1 MSEAIKKSD
10 IVQGD
15 PFGEIAADI
24 TETLAALDKYDKS
37 IKSIANTMQNNLSK
51 AAKKTVQDIEA
62 INKAEIE
69 SEKLVQAK
77 IRTSKLQ
84 LDLQAKQNQLNAQTE
99 KQAEQQARALER
111 EAAQKEKANKQSE
124 RAAKLAKDEASAY
137 KQLERN
143 TRELKNQSKE
153 LGAQMLKLEQ
163 SGKRN
168 TAEYRKLESQYK
180 SVTKAAQAGDV
191 QLKKLDKTVG
201 DNFRNVGNYQSAIGG
216 LKNVLGNLGIAFGAS
231 TVIQGAVTTIREF
244 DQAIADLVSI
254 TGAGGK
260 DLEFFKEQ
268 AIGLGKEVQGGASA
282 VIEAYKL
289 IGSAKPEL
297 LQNAEALNEVT
308 KSAITLSQA
317 SGMELP
323 AAATALT
330 DAMNQFGAPAEQ
342 AGKFINV
349 LANGALFGAA
359 EIPQVTEALL
369 RFGAVAKTANVSV
382 EESTALIEALAEKG
396 LKGADA
402 GTALRNVMLK
412 LSAPD
417 ALPRDAKRRLD
428 ELGISFATLEDT
440 SQPFSTRLEALK
452 PLLNDNAALV
462 KVFGTENA
470 VAATN
475 LIRNSGRVAELT
487 KQMETQGTATKQAED
502 RTKTLSQSFI
512 ELQGSFEGYLLQ
524 LNEASGAGATFANA
538 IQFLAQN
545 LTTILNT
552 VAKVGRA
559 WLLYRAGLL
568 AANAAQFLFNGG
580 LKDTLQGFLKSIPS
594 TRAYRLEQI
603 KLARATTASGEAV
616 KSTGRALSAV
626 PWMAIIGV
634 VIELATAFYDV
645 ASGAAEARRQ
655 QEITDNY
662 TANAAKKAD
671 KRVSERSA
679 NLEKEIAALQRQRNE
694 NKISEQEFLKLKEAA
709 IKKSKEQVSGD
720 IKAVNQ
726 RKANY
731 KNALADLKGLQKEFE
746 KTNDPSKLIKK
757 TGEIA
762 KKYGLE
768 GDESWVSFFTGDKD
782 AATTTQVIQ
791 NLEASIAATNTKL
804 KTYNEELSGIGETT
818 KDATSEVEAYDVQQV
833 RSGNITKANTASVKE
848 YKTEF
853 KDLNEYISEQT
864 DLLQKLQEIQQERT
878 LDGQQQNIDDMLANQ
893 VKAARETGEAQVDQ
907 LEATIAAMFQL
918 EKDYI
923 EQKRDFQLQ
932 QIEADYQL
940 NKAKRLQELNDEKA
954 DLIAAADG
962 NADAIAK
969 ININYDAKKKQLDTD
984 EALRYEDLQL
994 QKTIV
999 TEEATDEVTDLKQQE
1014 HDEINRVND
1023 AIIEGQKEFS
1033 AEVNNVNKEGS
1044 DKDVDTI
1051 KERYDLIQGIQ
1062 QAATDALKEQIDK
1075 RIDLLQQEADAAK
1088 TQQDFLQNLAANG
1101 NIYAQQSIAEQI
1113 RIQRDAQQE
1122 QLRLERQKQS
1132 IELISAGLKT
1142 FEASL
1147 SEGKTPAQA
1156 LAATVVST
1164 QVLTGFLKNLQF
1176 FEKGTMNAPG
1186 GLSVVDEKGAEL
1198 ITDRRGNIKEMGA
1211 GKGARFTMLS
1221 PGDKVYTASQ
1231 TSSLLSS
1238 FDSVGN
1244 MSKIPKALSASG
1256 GFETATIT
1264 RELKALQQIVSD
1276 KSESNVHW
1284 ESFSSGI
1291 SEIVQNKNVSGR
1303 KITNRFRV
1311 K

>member
-37 IKSIANTMQNNLSK
+37 IKSIANTMQNDLSK

-124 RAAKLAKDEASAY
+124 RAAKLARDEASAY

-289 IGSAKPEL
+289 IGSAQPEL

-308 KSAITLSQA
+308 KAAVTLSQA

-417 ALPRDAKRRLD
+417 ALPREAKRRLD

-440 SQPFSTRLEALK
+440 SQPFSTRLQALK

-568 AANAAQFLFNGG
+568 AANAAQFVFNGG

-655 QEITDNY
+655 QELTDKY

-671 KRVSERSA
+671 KRVSERGD
-679 NLEKEIAALQRQRNE
+679 NLQKEIAALQRLRNE
-694 NKISEQEFLKLKEAA
+694 NKITEDEFLKRKEQA
-709 IKKSKEQVSGD
+709 IKKTNEQVRQD
-720 IKAVNQ
+720 IKSVNA
-726 RKANY
+726 RKQGY
-731 KNALADLKGLQKEFE
+731 KEELAALEESERVYQSGGRYALTQEQADLRAKYLGGEGV
-746 KTNDPSKLIKK
+746 
-757 TGEIA
+757 TGKIA
-762 KKYGLE
+762 SLR
-768 GDESWVSFFTGDKD
+768 
-782 AATTTQVIQ
+782 
-791 NLEASIAATNTKL
+791 ASIAASNVKL
-804 KTYNEELSGIGETT
+804 SEYNKELSDVGETT
-818 KDATSEVEAYDVQQV
+818 KDATSEIEAYDAQQV
-833 RSGNITKANTASVKE
+833 RSTSITKANTASVKE

-864 DLLQKLQEIQQERT
+864 DLLQKLKDIEQERT
-878 LDGQQQNIDDMLANQ
+878 LEGQQQNIDDMLANQ

-969 ININYDAKKKQLDTD
+969 INTNYDAKKKQLDAD

-999 TEEATDEVTDLKQQE
+999 TEEATDQVTDLKQQE

-1113 RIQRDAQQE
+1113 RIQREAQQE

-1264 RELKALQQIVSD
+1264 RELKALQQIVSN

>member
-37 IKSIANTMQNNLSK
+37 IKSIANTMQNDLSK

-84 LDLQAKQNQLNAQTE
+84 LDLQAKQNQLNAQSE
-99 KQAEQQARALER
+99 KQAEQQARALEK

-168 TAEYRKLESQYK
+168 TAEYRKLEGQYRAV
-180 SVTKAAQAGDV
+180 SRAAQAGDV

-216 LKNVLGNLGIAFGAS
+216 LKSALGSLGIAFGATQVISFLKETTELSRIQEKAVAQVAAGLKS
-231 TVIQGAVTTIREF
+231 TGGAVGFTLDELKAKASALQKDTLFGDETIMTDLTSVMLTFTNITGKAFDGAQQAALDLSTRMGGDLKGAAVQLGKALNDPIQGVTALRRVGVSFTDSQLEQIKTLQESGDLYAAQTIILNEMNKEF
-244 DQAIADLVSI
+244 
-254 TGAGGK
+254 
-260 DLEFFKEQ
+260 E
-268 AIGLGKEVQGGASA
+268 
-282 VIEAYKL
+282 
-289 IGSAKPEL
+289 GSAK
-297 LQNAEALNEVT
+297 
-308 KSAITLSQA
+308 
-317 SGMELP
+317 
-323 AAATALT
+323 AAAAADGGVT
-330 DAMNQFGAPAEQ
+330 Q
-342 AGKFINV
+342 
-349 LANGALFGAA
+349 LANAWGDAKEELGKM
-359 EIPQVTEALL
+359 LL
-369 RFGAVAKTANVSV
+369 
-382 EESTALIEALAEKG
+382 EG
-396 LKGADA
+396 LKP
-402 GTALRNVMLK
+402 T
-412 LSAPD
+412 
-417 ALPRDAKRRLD
+417 
-428 ELGISFATLEDT
+428 I
-440 SQPFSTRLEALK
+440 QALK
-452 PLLNDNAALV
+452 SFFENLSSDDIRAFVHQLGTIASV
-462 KVFGTENA
+462 IGKVIKAYA
-470 VAATN
+470 V
-475 LIRNSGRVAELT
+475 
-487 KQMETQGTATKQAED
+487 
-502 RTKTLSQSFI
+502 
-512 ELQGSFEGYLLQ
+512 
-524 LNEASGAGATFANA
+524 
-538 IQFLAQN
+538 
-545 LTTILNT
+545 
-552 VAKVGRA
+552 
-559 WLLYRAGLL
+559 YRAGLI

-580 LKDTLQGFLKSIPS
+580 VKDMLGSFMRSIPM

-603 KLARATTASGEAV
+603 KLARATTTTGEAV
-616 KSTGRALSAV
+616 KSTGRALNAV

-655 QEITDNY
+655 QELTDKY

-671 KRVSERSA
+671 KRVTERGD
-679 NLEKEIAALQRQRNE
+679 NLQKEIAALQDLRNE
-694 NKISEQEFLKLKEAA
+694 NKITEDEFLKRKEQA
-709 IKKSKEQVSGD
+709 IKKTNEQVRQD
-720 IKAVNQ
+720 IKSVNA
-726 RKANY
+726 RKQGY
-731 KNALADLKGLQKEFE
+731 KEELAALEESERVYQSGGRYALTEEQADLRAKYLGGEGV
-746 KTNDPSKLIKK
+746 
-757 TGEIA
+757 TGKIA
-762 KKYGLE
+762 SLR
-768 GDESWVSFFTGDKD
+768 
-782 AATTTQVIQ
+782 
-791 NLEASIAATNTKL
+791 ASIAASNVKL
-804 KTYNEELSGIGETT
+804 SEYNKELSDVGETT
-818 KDATSEVEAYDVQQV
+818 KRATSEVAAYDAEQA
-833 RSGNITKANTASVKE
+833 RSGNQTKANTKQVKE

-853 KDLNEYISEQT
+853 KDLNEYISEQA
-864 DLLQKLQEIQQERT
+864 DLLQKLKDIEQERT
-878 LDGQQQNIDDMLANQ
+878 LDSQQQNIDDMLANQ

-969 ININYDAKKKQLDTD
+969 INANYDAKKKQLDAD

-999 TEEATDEVTDLKQQE
+999 TEEATDQVTDLKQQE

-1044 DKDVDTI
+1044 DKDVDAI

-1113 RIQRDAQQE
+1113 RIQREAQQE

-1264 RELKALQQIVSD
+1264 RELKALQQIVSN

-1291 SEIVQNKNVSGR
+1291 SEIVQNKNVGGR

>member
-37 IKSIANTMQNNLSK
+37 IKSIANTMQNDLSK
-51 AAKKTVQDIEA
+51 AAKKTVQDIDA
-62 INKAEIE
+62 INKAEVQ
-69 SEKLVQAK
+69 SEKLMQEK
-77 IRTSKLQ
+77 IRTSKMQ
-84 LDLQAKQNQLNAQTE
+84 MDLQAKQNQLNAQAE
-99 KQAEQQARALER
+99 RQAQQQAAALEKEAR
-111 EAAQKEKANKQSE
+111 EKEKANKQAE

-168 TAEYRKLESQYK
+168 TAEYRKLEGQYRA
-180 SVTKAAQAGDV
+180 VTKAAQAGDV

-201 DNFRNVGNYQSAIGG
+201 DNFRNVGNYQIAIGG

-244 DQAIADLVSI
+244 DQSIADLVSI

-308 KSAITLSQA
+308 KAAVTLSQA

-323 AAATALT
+323 DAATALT

-428 ELGISFATLEDT
+428 ELGISFAELEDT
-440 SQPFSTRLEALK
+440 SQPFSTRLQALK
-452 PLLNDNAALV
+452 PLLNNNAALV

-524 LNEASGAGATFANA
+524 LNEGTGAGAAFANA

-559 WLLYRAGLL
+559 WLLYRAGMV

-580 LKDTLQGFLKSIPS
+580 LKDTIQGILKSIPS

-603 KLARATTASGEAV
+603 QLARATTASGEAV
-616 KSTGRALSAV
+616 KSTGRALGAV

-634 VIELATAFYDV
+634 VVELATAFYDV
-645 ASGAAEARRQ
+645 ASGAAEARKQ
-655 QEITDNY
+655 QELTDKYN
-662 TANAAKKAD
+662 ANAAKKAD
-671 KRVSERSA
+671 KRVSERSD
-679 NLEKEIAALQRQRNE
+679 NLQKEIAALQRQRNE
-694 NKISEQEFLKLKEAA
+694 NKITEEQFLKLKEAA
-709 IKKSKEQVSGD
+709 IKKSKEQVKED
-720 IKAVNQ
+720 IKSVNT
-726 RKANY
+726 RKQGY
-731 KNALADLKGLQKEFE
+731 KEELAALEESE
-746 KTNDPSKLIKK
+746 KAYQAGGRGALTEGQIKLRAQYLS
-757 TGEIA
+757 GEGVVG
-762 KKYGLE
+762 KMQSLR
-768 GDESWVSFFTGDKD
+768 
-782 AATTTQVIQ
+782 
-791 NLEASIAATNTKL
+791 ASISASNVKL
-804 KTYNEELSGIGETT
+804 AEYNKELSDVGETS
-818 KDATSEVEAYDVQQV
+818 KDATSEIEAYDAQQV
-833 RSGNITKANTASVKE
+833 RSENQTKNNIKTVKE

-853 KDLNEYISEQT
+853 KDLNGYISEQT

-878 LDGQQQNIDDMLANQ
+878 LEGQQQNIDDMLANQ

-907 LEATIAAMFQL
+907 LEQTIAAMFAL
-918 EKDYI
+918 EKSYI
-923 EQKRDFQLQ
+923 EQKRDFELQ
-932 QIEADYQL
+932 QLEADYQR
-940 NKAKRLQELNDEKA
+940 NKANRLQDLEDEKA
-954 DLIAAADG
+954 DLIAGAEG

-969 ININYDAKKKQLDTD
+969 INANFDTRKKQLDTD

-999 TEEATDEVTDLKQQE
+999 TEEATDQVTDLKQSE
-1014 HDEINRVND
+1014 YDEINRVND

-1033 AEVNNVNKEGS
+1033 SEVNNINKEGS

-1088 TQQDFLQNLAANG
+1088 SQQDFLQNLAANG

-1113 RIQRDAQQE
+1113 RIQREAQQE

-1176 FEKGTMNAPG
+1176 YEKGTMNAPG

-1198 ITDRRGNIKEMGA
+1198 ITDRRGNIKELG
-1211 GKGARFTMLS
+1211 GKGPRFTMLS
-1221 PGDKVYTASQ
+1221 PGDKVYTATQ
-1231 TSSLLSS
+1231 TSSLLSA
-1238 FDSVGN
+1238 FDNVGN
-1244 MSKIPKALSASG
+1244 MSKLPKAVSASG

-1264 RELKALQQIVSD
+1264 RELKALQQIVSN

>member
-37 IKSIANTMQNNLSK
+37 IKSIANTMQNDLSK

-62 INKAEIE
+62 INKAEVQ
-69 SEKLVQAK
+69 SEKLMQEK
-77 IRTSKLQ
+77 IRTSKMQ
-84 LDLQAKQNQLNAQTE
+84 MDLQAKQNQLNAQAE
-99 KQAEQQARALER
+99 RQAQQQAAALEKEAR
-111 EAAQKEKANKQSE
+111 EKEKANKQSE

-168 TAEYRKLESQYK
+168 TAEYRKLEGQYRA
-180 SVTKAAQAGDV
+180 VTKAAQAGDV

-216 LKNVLGNLGIAFGAS
+216 LKNVLSNLGIAFGAS

-244 DQAIADLVSI
+244 DQSIADLVSI

-417 ALPRDAKRRLD
+417 ALPREAKRRLD
-428 ELGISFATLEDT
+428 ELGISFSTLQDT

-524 LNEASGAGATFANA
+524 LNEGTGAGAAFANA

-559 WLLYRAGLL
+559 WLLYRAGLV

-580 LKDTLQGFLKSIPS
+580 LKDTIQGILKSIPS

-603 KLARATTASGEAV
+603 QLARATTASGEAV
-616 KSTGRALSAV
+616 KSTGRALGAV

-662 TANAAKKAD
+662 RANADKKSD
-671 KRVSERSA
+671 KRVSERA
-679 NLEKEIAALQRQRNE
+679 DNLQKEIAALQRQRNE
-694 NKISEQEFLKLKEAA
+694 NKITEEQFLKLKESA
-709 IKKSKEQVSGD
+709 IKKSKEQVSAD

-731 KNALADLKGLQKEFE
+731 KQELEQLERVNNKYLSSSTGKYALSEEEDKIMSDA
-746 KTNDPSKLIKK
+746 I
-757 TGEIA
+757 I
-762 KKYGLE
+762 KYGSAEAAIMNLR
-768 GDESWVSFFTGDKD
+768 GAVSGS
-782 AATTTQVIQ
+782 
-791 NLEASIAATNTKL
+791 NASL
-804 KTYNEELSGIGETT
+804 KAYYEELNAIGETT

-833 RSGNITKANTASVKE
+833 RSENQTKSSSETVKE

-864 DLLQKLQEIQQERT
+864 DLLQKLESIQQERT
-878 LDGQQQNIDDMLANQ
+878 LEGQQQNIDDMLANQ

-907 LEATIAAMFQL
+907 LEQTIAAMFDL
-918 EKDYI
+918 EKSYI

-932 QIEADYQL
+932 QLEADYQR
-940 NKAKRLQELNDEKA
+940 NKASRLQDLEDEKA
-954 DLIAAADG
+954 DLIAAAEG
-962 NADAIAK
+962 NSDAIAK
-969 ININYDAKKKQLDTD
+969 INANFDTKKKQLDTD

-999 TEEATDEVTDLKQQE
+999 TEEATDQVTDLKQSE
-1014 HDEINRVND
+1014 YDEINRVND

-1033 AEVNNVNKEGS
+1033 ADVNDINKEGS

-1088 TQQDFLQNLAANG
+1088 NQQDFLQNLAANG

-1113 RIQRDAQQE
+1113 RIQREAQQE
-1122 QLRLERQKQS
+1122 QLQLERQKQS

-1142 FEASL
+1142 FEAAL
-1147 SEGKTPAQA
+1147 SEGKTPAEA
-1156 LAATVVST
+1156 LAATVVNT

-1176 FEKGTMNAPG
+1176 YEKGTMNAPG

-1198 ITDRRGNIKEMGA
+1198 ITDRKGNIKELG
-1211 GKGARFTMLS
+1211 GKGPRFTMLS

-1231 TSSLLSS
+1231 TSSLLSA
-1238 FDSVGN
+1238 FDANSN
-1244 MSKIPKALSASG
+1244 MSKLPKAVSASG

-1264 RELKALQQIVSD
+1264 RELKALQQIVSN

-1291 SEIVQNKNVSGR
+1291 AEIVQHKNAGGR
-1303 KITNRFRV
+1303 KVTNRFRV

>member
-37 IKSIANTMQNNLSK
+37 IKSIANTMQNDLSK

-84 LDLQAKQNQLNAQTE
+84 LDLQAKQNQLNAQSA

-111 EAAQKEKANKQSE
+111 EAREKEKANKQSE
-124 RAAKLAKDEASAY
+124 RAAKLARDEASAY

-216 LKNVLGNLGIAFGAS
+216 LRNVLGNLGIAFGAS

-244 DQAIADLVSI
+244 DQTIADLVSI

-440 SQPFSTRLEALK
+440 SQPFSKRLEALK

-475 LIRNSGRVAELT
+475 LISNSGRVAELT

-568 AANAAQFLFNGG
+568 AANAAQFVFNGG
-580 LKDTLQGFLKSIPS
+580 LKETLQGFLKSIPT

-603 KLARATTASGEAV
+603 QLARATTASGEAV
-616 KSTGRALSAV
+616 KNTGRALGAV

-634 VIELATAFYDV
+634 VVELATAFYDV

-655 QEITDNY
+655 QELTDKY
-662 TANAAKKAD
+662 TASAAKKAD
-671 KRVSERSA
+671 KRVSERSD
-679 NLEKEIAALQRQRNE
+679 NLQKEISALQRLRNE
-694 NKISEQEFLKLKEAA
+694 NKITEDEFLKRKEQT
-709 IKKSKEQVSGD
+709 IKKTKEQVKED
-720 IKAVNQ
+720 IKNVNT
-726 RKANY
+726 RKQGY
-731 KNALADLKGLQKEFE
+731 KEELESAETLQKLVSGGFMNMSADDRVRYKQITDEFGSL
-746 KTNDPSKLIKK
+746 DDRIRSLR
-757 TGEIA
+757 G
-762 KKYGLE
+762 
-768 GDESWVSFFTGDKD
+768 SV
-782 AATTTQVIQ
+782 AA
-791 NLEASIAATNTKL
+791 SNTKL
-804 KTYNEELSGIGETT
+804 IEYNKELSDIGETT
-818 KDATSEVEAYDVQQV
+818 KDATSEIEAYDAQQV
-833 RSGNITKANTASVKE
+833 RSGSITKSNTKTVKE

-853 KDLNEYISEQT
+853 KDLNGYISEQT

-878 LDGQQQNIDDMLANQ
+878 LEGQQQNIDDMLANQ

-932 QIEADYQL
+932 QLEADYQL

-962 NADAIAK
+962 NAEAIAK
-969 ININYDAKKKQLDTD
+969 INTNYDAKKKQLDAD

-999 TEEATDEVTDLKQQE
+999 TEEATDQVTDLKKKE

-1075 RIDLLQQEADAAK
+1075 RIELLQKEADAAK

-1113 RIQRDAQQE
+1113 RIQREAQQE

-1147 SEGKTPAQA
+1147 SEGKTPAEA
-1156 LAATVVST
+1156 LAATVVNT

-1198 ITDRRGNIKEMGA
+1198 ITDRRGNIKELGA

-1221 PGDKVYTASQ
+1221 PGDKVYTATQ
-1231 TSSLLSS
+1231 TSSLLSA
-1238 FDSVGN
+1238 FDNVGN
-1244 MSKIPKALSASG
+1244 MSKIPKALTSSG

-1264 RELKALQQIVSD
+1264 RELKALQQIVSN

-1291 SEIVQNKNVSGR
+1291 AEIVQHKNVSGR